1 MSAQSSK
8 GCTDRVFCPAVSRDG
23 RRCDFAEHPGF
34 VHWSWVKGEL
44 QFWQALPDESEAWRN
59 QGADEDPLRDA
70 PQALKGGK
78 AAAMDRWLGVGQ
90 HHVLFVVDEAS
101 QLLGQARDTQE
112 ANETMQRARDL
123 FLRGRASEDYNRPL
137 VEAMTLDGRF
147 AYGLLESPYSSGNY
161 GPVVHET
168 VPGSGETSRREVI
181 VADSIREVFVP
192 GHRGGCQG
200 DCSREGYSE
209 ETSYPE
215 CWTWEQVRT
224 GVAERYRAWKDW
236 VL

>member
-1 MSAQSSK
+1 MSAPPSK
-8 GCTDRVFCPAVSRDG
+8 GSDDRAFCPAASRDG

-34 VHWSWVKGEL
+34 VHWSWVEGEL
-44 QFWQALPDESEAWRN
+44 QFWQALPDESESWRN
-59 QGADEDPLRDA
+59 QAADEDPLRDA

-78 AAAMDRWLGVGQ
+78 AAAMSRWLGVGQ

-101 QLLGQARDTQE
+101 QLLDQARDTQE
-112 ANETMQRARDL
+112 ASETMQRL
-123 FLRGRASEDYNRPL
+123 NNLIKWGRSLEVYNRPL
-137 VEAMTLDGRF
+137 VEATSIPDGQLIM
-147 AYGLLESPYSSGNY
+147 GLLQVDDQGHTLVDRTPPDTGIPDPYAVDPASL
-161 GPVVHET
+161 
-168 VPGSGETSRREVI
+168 REVL
-181 VADSIREVFVP
+181 VP

-200 DCSREGYSE
+200 DCCRDGYSE

-236 VL
+236 AL